1 MNGLTVSNINRAII
15 NGEKKGV
22 FVLPK
27 GASGKVKL
35 AKGASHDKEVS
46 HTRLINDILSSSYR
60 IVLLPPSPLNAA
72 SPSPKTTLRRRR
84 MLLRPPSL
92 LPPRKLLLLPPL
104 LRR

>member
-35 AKGASHDKEVS
+35 AKGAVVDKEVS
-46 HTRLINDILSSSYR
+46 
-60 IVLLPPSPLNAA
+60 LLHRCHS
-72 SPSPKTTLRRRR
+72 
-84 MLLRPPSL
+84 
-92 LPPRKLLLLPPL
+92 
-104 LRR
+104 